1 MRPPEEIKAELVR
14 QWLAK
19 AEEDLGVAE
28 YLVSENTE
36 YFSAAGFHA
45 QQAAEKFL
53 KAVFVHHQIEFPKTH
68 DLGELLDLVSGADPA
83 LAVTLRNVITLNIY
97 AVEARY
103 PGDSPEIKA
112 SEAQTALSLAN
123 KVRVHVIER
132 LRVQWYD

>member
-1 MRPPEEIKAELVR
+1 MRPPEEIRAELVK

-36 YFSAAGFHA
+36 YYSAAGFHA

-53 KAVFVHHQIEFPKTH
+53 KAVLVHHQIEFPKTH
-68 DLGELLDLVSGADPA
+68 DLAGLLDLISRADPDLA
-83 LAVTLRNVITLNIY
+83 LALGDVIGLNIY

-103 PGDSPEIKA
+103 PGDCPEITA
-112 SEAQTALSLAN
+112 SEAKIALSLAI
-123 KVRVHVIER
+123 KVQRHV
-132 LRVQWYD
+132 LKKLGP

>member
-1 MRPPEEIKAELVR
+1 MRPPEEIRAELVR

-53 KAVFVHHQIEFPKTH
+53 KAVLVHHQIEFPKTH
-68 DLGELLDLVSGADPA
+68 DLAGLLDLISRADPDLA
-83 LAVTLRNVITLNIY
+83 LALGDVIGLNIY

-103 PGDSPEIKA
+103 PGDSPEITA
-112 SEAQTALSLAN
+112 SEAKIALSLAI
-123 KVRVHVIER
+123 KVQRHVLKK
-132 LRVQWYD
+132 LRP

>member
-1 MRPPEEIKAELVR
+1 MRPPEEIRAELVR

-53 KAVFVHHQIEFPKTH
+53 KAVLVHHQIEFPKTH
-68 DLGELLDLVSGADPA
+68 DLAGLLDLISRADPDLA
-83 LAVTLRNVITLNIY
+83 LALGDVIGLNIY

-103 PGDSPEIKA
+103 PGDSLEITGA
-112 SEAQTALSLAN
+112 EAQNALSLAN
-123 KVRVHVIER
+123 KVRRHVLER
-132 LRVQWYD
+132 LRT

>member
-1 MRPPEEIKAELVR
+1 MRPPEEIRAELVR

-53 KAVFVHHQIEFPKTH
+53 KAVLVHHQIEFPKTH
-68 DLGELLDLVSGADPA
+68 DLAGLLDLISRSDPDLA
-83 LAVTLRNVITLNIY
+83 LALGDVIGLNIY

-103 PGDSPEIKA
+103 PGDSPEISA
-112 SEAQTALSLAN
+112 SDAQTALSLAN
-123 KVRVHVIER
+123 QARRHVLER
-132 LRVQWYD
+132 LRT

>member
-1 MRPPEEIKAELVR
+1 MRPPEEIRAELVR

-45 QQAAEKFL
+45 QQAVEKFL
-53 KAVFVHHQIEFPKTH
+53 KAVLVHHQIEFPKTH
-68 DLGELLDLVSGADPA
+68 DLAGLLDLISRADPDLTLA
-83 LAVTLRNVITLNIY
+83 LGDVIDLTIY

-103 PGDSPEIKA
+103 PGDCPEITG
-112 SEAQTALSLAN
+112 SETKIALSLAI
-123 KVRVHVIER
+123 KVQRHVLKK
-132 LRVQWYD
+132 LRP

>member
-1 MRPPEEIKAELVR
+1 MRPPEEIRAELVR

-53 KAVFVHHQIEFPKTH
+53 KAVLVHHQIEFPKTH
-68 DLGELLDLVSGADPA
+68 DLAGLLDLISRADPDLA
-83 LAVTLRNVITLNIY
+83 LALGDVIGLNIY
-97 AVEARY
+97 AVDARY
-103 PGDSPEIKA
+103 PGDSPEITA
-112 SEAQTALSLAN
+112 SDAQTALSLAN
-123 KVRVHVIER
+123 QARRHVLER
-132 LRVQWYD
+132 LRT

>member
-1 MRPPEEIKAELVR
+1 MRPPEEIRAELVR

-53 KAVFVHHQIEFPKTH
+53 KAVLVHHQIEFPKTH
-68 DLGELLDLVSGADPA
+68 DLAGLLDLISRADPDLA
-83 LAVTLRNVITLNIY
+83 LALGDVLGLNIY

-103 PGDSPEIKA
+103 PGDSPEITA
-112 SEAQTALSLAN
+112 SDAQTALSLAN
-123 KVRVHVIER
+123 QARRHVLER
-132 LRVQWYD
+132 LRT